1 MKISPIWGDS
11 TMKEDSR
18 RVKMTKAL
26 LHKGLIEALR
36 DKPLDKITVTE
47 ICDFA
52 DVNRSTYYTYFS
64 DPFDQIIQ
72 YEKSIG
78 EYIRDQLEEALKD
91 DMSKQEKCFTLF
103 STALTELGKIK
114 DDFKVLVSGKI
125 DLSILKDILNDFWE
139 PVFFSKEGA
148 FEDLNITDRYRFFY
162 SASGCFMM
170 ISNWFTEDSV
180 NQISAEELANML
192 TKFSMNCYNFEYEE

>member
-1 MKISPIWGDS
+1 M
-11 TMKEDSR
+11 
-18 RVKMTKAL
+18 
-26 LHKGLIEALR
+26 
-36 DKPLDKITVTE
+36 
-47 ICDFA
+47 F
-52 DVNRSTYYTYFS
+52 
-64 DPFDQIIQ
+64 
-72 YEKSIG
+72 
-78 EYIRDQLEEALKD
+78 
-91 DMSKQEKCFTLF
+91 
-103 STALTELGKIK
+103 
-114 DDFKVLVSGKI
+114 SGKI

>member
-1 MKISPIWGDS
+1 MA
-11 TMKEDSR
+11 
-18 RVKMTKAL
+18 KAEYRNAIRSKKLINAALADL
-26 LHKGLIEALR
+26 LTE
-36 DKPLDKITVTE
+36 KPLDKITVTE

-125 DLSILKDILNDFWE
+125 DLSILKDILDDFWE

-162 SASGCFMM
+162 AASGCFMM